1 MHWTL
6 NDINNVKSHLRDCLL
21 QWANIWNAREKANK
35 AIHDKVPDKRV
46 NQGGHKLSKNSAH
59 WVRYEHET
67 SSSAA
72 NSGRLKLDDTVC
84 CIRP

>member
-1 MHWTL
+1 MTL
-6 NDINNVKSHLRDCLL
+6 IMWSHICEIVYCNG
-21 QWANIWNAREKANK
+21 QTFEMQGKKANK